1 MSRPSSK
8 SAAAAATSRTQP
20 LANGMYP
27 EGSHE
32 DAMFGAACFGDL
44 KAVKKQHITHG
55 IPVDLLF
62 AGAPLM
68 IHACFRNHLHIMKF
82 LHERGADVNQRGIQG
97 ANVISVAC
105 VQNRL
110 HIAKWLCEKGANLN
124 VSNDLGR
131 TALHLA
137 AREGHLE
144 MVKWLC
150 EHGANADAITRDG
163 NNETPVD
170 TARVKGRQQVVDYLL
185 KRQSG
190 AKADGGGLGGGDDEG
205 KPKPKGDAE
214 KGDGGDDGE
223 EGKAAAGGGAAGG
236 GGDGGDAGPL
246 RPGLR
251 VRIHG
256 LTSKQGRKLN
266 GKIARVMTKQS
277 EAQSAQGRVCVKVV
291 GSAAGKPI
299 SVHRSNLRTGDEA
312 SCAVCNKSDCELKAC
327 GICREMGLP
336 RIYYCSRECQEEDW
350 KKHKKVHKMAK
361 SALTVPVSE
370 EMRKRAEITLAVK
383 PDHASVLW
391 AAAESGDLEMCAA
404 LIDCGVDPD
413 GLAQVSGR
421 TSDGE
426 VIAVTL
432 TPLIAACQRGSE
444 HVALLLVN
452 EGCDV
457 NFISTG
463 TGQTALMSAC
473 GCGNVH
479 VAKLL
484 LDKGADIEQVSNIG
498 GTALLLA
505 CEANHY
511 DVVELL
517 ISRAADMDRCTPIG
531 VDAGGSPLHVACG
544 SCGAETADLAIAT
557 LLVSHGAKLNEG
569 GSLYGHTP
577 LGTACGYGLTAIVE
591 MLLKNGADANM
602 AAAAPGLRAGHTPLL
617 ATRMC
622 VVDRKKCD
630 EITKLLLANGAT
642 PLSADE
648 KQELKAG
655 GGRPV
660 PE

>member
-8 SAAAAATSRTQP
+8 SAAAVATGSSRTQP

-32 DAMFGAACFGDL
+32 DTMFGAACFGDL

-68 IHACFRNHLHIMKF
+68 IHACFQNHLHIMKF

-170 TARVKGRQQVVDYLL
+170 TAR
-185 KRQSG
+185 
-190 AKADGGGLGGGDDEG
+190 
-205 KPKPKGDAE
+205 
-214 KGDGGDDGE
+214 
-223 EGKAAAGGGAAGG
+223 
-236 GGDGGDAGPL
+236 
-246 RPGLR
+246 
-251 VRIHG
+251 
-256 LTSKQGRKLN
+256 QGRKLN

-361 SALTVPVSE
+361 GALTVPVSE

-391 AAAESGDLEMCAA
+391 VAAESGDLEMCAA

-413 GLAQVSGR
+413 
-421 TSDGE
+421 
-426 VIAVTL
+426 
-432 TPLIAACQRGSE
+432 
-444 HVALLLVN
+444 
-452 EGCDV
+452 
-457 NFISTG
+457 
-463 TGQTALMSAC
+463 
-473 GCGNVH
+473 
-479 VAKLL
+479 
-484 LDKGADIEQVSNIG
+484 
-498 GTALLLA
+498 
-505 CEANHY
+505 
-511 DVVELL
+511 
-517 ISRAADMDRCTPIG
+517 G

-622 VVDRKKCD
+622 VVDPKKCD
-630 EITKLLLANGAT
+630 KITKLLLANGAT